1 MLMYFF
7 HVLDPTNQPYPPPTP
22 SPHSPSSHSHPPM
35 ASSCGPEDEED
46 LKMKKPIYELT
57 TLMQTVATSLAFKR
71 HILDFKSE
79 TPEVETMLSQ
89 VQLLLVAS
97 FSSML
102 LMEVSS
108 APRKHMPSEL
118 LPADPLK
125 DKVSAS
131 T

>member
-1 MLMYFF
+1 
-7 HVLDPTNQPYPPPTP
+7 
-22 SPHSPSSHSHPPM
+22 
-35 ASSCGPEDEED
+35 
-46 LKMKKPIYELT
+46 MKKPIYVLT
-57 TLMQTVATSLAFKR
+57 TLMQTVVPSLAFKR
-71 HILDFKSE
+71 HILDLKSE

-89 VQLLLVAS
+89 VRLFLVAS

-108 APRKHMPSEL
+108 APRKHMASEL

-131 T
+131 I

>member
-1 MLMYFF
+1 
-7 HVLDPTNQPYPPPTP
+7 
-22 SPHSPSSHSHPPM
+22 
-35 ASSCGPEDEED
+35 
-46 LKMKKPIYELT
+46 
-57 TLMQTVATSLAFKR
+57 
-71 HILDFKSE
+71 
-79 TPEVETMLSQ
+79 MLSQ

-125 DKVSAS
+125 DKDLAILILLRIISEVMAAEREMLLLPQEGEEEAGVREGEVMMRRQVPFSQRDRKAGCRNFFWKTFTS
-131 T
+131 C

>member
-1 MLMYFF
+1 MS
-7 HVLDPTNQPYPPPTP
+7 TQPLCKQW
-22 SPHSPSSHSHPPM
+22 PHHRR
-35 ASSCGPEDEED
+35 
-46 LKMKKPIYELT
+46 LKGT
-57 TLMQTVATSLAFKR
+57 FWTFNC
-71 HILDFKSE
+71 E

-89 VQLLLVAS
+89 VQLLLMVS

-102 LMEVSS
+102 LVEVSS